1 MKRLL
6 FLLKVLVIL
15 TVLLE
20 SLYGKDS
27 NSLKKF
33 TSEIESL
40 PGKLEFQN
48 RLKSLNGKIVTSS
61 SRYKPGDM
69 ITYEVSLKNLGEGFL
84 KDVGIDANLDSVK
97 AILAGSDVESVAL
110 ENVDIAIKASHPR
123 TVITSKMGD
132 SRRWIKKRL
141 KFAPKSSVTFSIS
154 GRISDKAVGSLS
166 GMEFK
171 VGDEVK
177 TAESIS
183 SSGASISGEKTLL
196 EPKDGIYTPGDRLK
210 YILTIK
216 NSGDGYGRSVSIQDI
231 LSEVTVEREGK
242 RYGRAFSNWKVSY
255 LGAKASSSKFKKYTF
270 LKNEVLGKEDLNT
283 KVDIGPDVAI
293 QFLVE
298 ADIDPDAV
306 GTIESRAKIA
316 GGTSEAGTIYLKP
329 DIEYAPSPK
338 VDGGVRL
345 KLTSNKGE
353 MKIGEVVGIT
363 VTLENRTDKTFQDL
377 TLKNLIPR
385 GFKYLDEEF
394 EKLSLNPREKFT
406 KTFYLKASIGV
417 NGGKNTFQSSVLE
430 NSTKISNSGEIDVEI
445 VGDALLNTATIIG
458 KVIDERTGLGIP
470 HAVVYTPSGVVVE
483 SDEYGRFHLP
493 DAWTDK
499 TYGENF
505 SLKLDEASLPYE
517 SVVKSENPMVKRIS
531 PYSLTKFNFIVKT
544 PEVAKEREVEKSKLE
559 YSGTGFID
567 AYIGEGDRPRAV
579 YFGKMKYGDSRLT
592 LHFDTREKQWGESL
606 EKTYGDSSK
615 VREEVAPIGKLYLKF
630 EYKESSILFGKYETG
645 FLGTRFSDYN
655 KELSG
660 LKAEF
665 KDGDINFKVFLS
677 TPNAMYAHEE
687 FLGTGGS
694 LYFLKNG
701 DIVKSSQKVMIKVV
715 DSDSHVVEKMI
726 SLQEGRDYEIDPFLG
741 RVILTSPLNGGGS
754 HSSYAYLVVDYS
766 YLEKDGKTR
775 DSSNSGFKV
784 LKNINDNL
792 EVGATSI
799 HESRGKS
806 DYDLKGVQ
814 MRIHDAEG
822 NYLEGEFSRSRGVSN
837 VNNYLSFDGGLTF
850 LSVDS
855 DDDTITGDAYRVTGA
870 YRILEVAELKAW
882 YEQKE
887 AGYSF
892 ASDLGDRFFRTFG
905 TELEYQH
912 SREFK
917 SYWKLQYIDEMRW
930 GLKRETEVITSS
942 RFEYLLNESTK
953 IYSEIKAGISNSI
966 SLGAQKR
973 INDRFKIEAKNSFT
987 KGAYNFEAG
996 ADYQLYQGYNIYSGY
1011 SSDGEISRD
1020 KYTLG
1025 QRARIGERTSLYAE
1039 NQFFKEQGKSASI
1052 QGYGLDY
1059 DYRYGA
1065 TIGGAIQYGDV
1076 ILPHGVK
1083 NRRRAVSLYS
1093 RMELDK
1099 FTLKNRVEFREE
1111 DGDEK
1116 VRQFFTQNSLE
1127 YRYSHEYSFSSK
1139 LNYSFTHDSSLS
1151 SYLEASLGFAYRPIH
1166 NDRLNYLS
1174 RYTMILDSDSRGA
1187 KDFSAYIG
1195 EVQTIYSFSNSLD
1208 FSLKNGYRREFD
1220 TYLNELYLLGIKAN
1234 YTLLDSWEVF
1244 GQYQMLL
1251 DRANQDILNGA
1262 IFGIYKNVHT
1272 NMKFGGGY
1280 NFSGFKDSLGEQDY
1294 RSDGWFLN
1302 IVGSM

>member
-132 SRRWIKKRL
+132 SGRWIKKKL

-171 VGDEVK
+171 VDDEVK
-177 TAESIS
+177 AAESIS
-183 SSGASISGEKTLL
+183 SSGASIAGEKTLL

-255 LGAKASSSKFKKYTF
+255 LGAKESSSKFKKYTF
-270 LKNEVLGKEDLNT
+270 LKNDVLGKEDLNT

-293 QFLVE
+293 QFLIE

-329 DIEYAPSPK
+329 SSEYSREEK
-338 VDGGVRL
+338 LDRGINL
-345 KLTSNKGE
+345 KITQNKSSIR
-353 MKIGEVVGIT
+353 IGEVVAIT
-363 VTLENRTDKTFQDL
+363 VSAENRTLEEVKNLRLENRV
-377 TLKNLIPR
+377 PR
-385 GFKYLDEEF
+385 GFKYLDEA
-394 EKLSLNPREKFT
+394 SEKFNLSPGASYR
-406 KTFYLKASIGV
+406 KTFYLKASIGASR
-417 NGGKNTFQSSVLE
+417 GKNSFVSTVIDGSKKVSTSESV
-430 NSTKISNSGEIDVEI
+430 DVEI
-445 VGDALLNTATIIG
+445 VGDSLLNSATVIG
-458 KVIDERTGLGIP
+458 KVTDETGRGIP
-470 HAVVYTPSGVVVE
+470 HAVVYTPTGVVVE

-493 DAWTDK
+493 DVWTEK

-505 SLKLDEASLPYE
+505 SLKLDEASLPE
-517 SVVKSENPMVKRIS
+517 SSVIKSENPMVKRVS
-531 PYSLTKFNFIVKT
+531 PYSLTKFNFIVHLDKESKT
-544 PEVAKEREVEKSKLE
+544 RVKEEKKVE

-579 YFGKMKYGDSRLT
+579 YFGKMKYGDTRLK
-592 LHFDTREKQWGESL
+592 LHFDTRERESGKRL
-606 EKTYGDSSK
+606 ERVGDDDFNYYPTYGDDSK
-615 VREEVAPIGKLYLKF
+615 VREEVAPTGKLYFKF

-660 LKAEF
+660 LKAQY

-677 TPNAMYAHEE
+677 TPDAMYAHEE

-715 DSDSHVVEKMI
+715 DSDSHVVEK
-726 SLQEGRDYEIDPFLG
+726 LVYLEEGRDYELDSFLG

-766 YLEKDGKTR
+766 YLEKDGKSR
-775 DSSNSGFKV
+775 DSSSSGFKV
-784 LKNINDNL
+784 IKTINENL
-792 EVGATSI
+792 EVGATS
-799 HESRGKS
+799 
-806 DYDLKGVQ
+806 
-814 MRIHDAEG
+814 
-822 NYLEGEFSRSRGVSN
+822 
-837 VNNYLSFDGGLTF
+837 
-850 LSVDS
+850 
-855 DDDTITGDAYRVTGA
+855 
-870 YRILEVAELKAW
+870 
-882 YEQKE
+882 
-887 AGYSF
+887 
-892 ASDLGDRFFRTFG
+892 
-905 TELEYQH
+905 
-912 SREFK
+912 
-917 SYWKLQYIDEMRW
+917 
-930 GLKRETEVITSS
+930 
-942 RFEYLLNESTK
+942 
-953 IYSEIKAGISNSI
+953 
-966 SLGAQKR
+966 
-973 INDRFKIEAKNSFT
+973 
-987 KGAYNFEAG
+987 
-996 ADYQLYQGYNIYSGY
+996 
-1011 SSDGEISRD
+1011 
-1020 KYTLG
+1020 
-1025 QRARIGERTSLYAE
+1025 
-1039 NQFFKEQGKSASI
+1039 
-1052 QGYGLDY
+1052 
-1059 DYRYGA
+1059 
-1065 TIGGAIQYGDV
+1065 
-1076 ILPHGVK
+1076 
-1083 NRRRAVSLYS
+1083 
-1093 RMELDK
+1093 
-1099 FTLKNRVEFREE
+1099 
-1111 DGDEK
+1111 
-1116 VRQFFTQNSLE
+1116 
-1127 YRYSHEYSFSSK
+1127 
-1139 LNYSFTHDSSLS
+1139 
-1151 SYLEASLGFAYRPIH
+1151 
-1166 NDRLNYLS
+1166 
-1174 RYTMILDSDSRGA
+1174 
-1187 KDFSAYIG
+1187 
-1195 EVQTIYSFSNSLD
+1195 
-1208 FSLKNGYRREFD
+1208 
-1220 TYLNELYLLGIKAN
+1220 
-1234 YTLLDSWEVF
+1234 
-1244 GQYQMLL
+1244 
-1251 DRANQDILNGA
+1251 
-1262 IFGIYKNVHT
+1262 
-1272 NMKFGGGY
+1272 
-1280 NFSGFKDSLGEQDY
+1280 
-1294 RSDGWFLN
+1294 
-1302 IVGSM
+1302 